1 MTQALTTTQ
10 PIIPGM
16 IPLDQAP
23 QSLIPSDPLEV
34 KAHQNA
40 QIPRIEVW
48 KYNGKNGK
56 LKERKTED
64 IVDHMYL
71 TILDY
76 DHPRGLWHVKNKN
89 NPWHDRLDTIGF
101 PKDTPICRARGLNV
115 KPTWHPDVDKLSRV
129 KNFLTKSG
137 AHDCGSC
144 RLKDWIRMPEGQDDL
159 PPLCE
164 ATRIIIGIRYVEGR
178 PPYPVMIE
186 ISGQN
191 SAESLDMKLKA
202 LSKGGQYSWL
212 NYCFRL
218 DKEEFTAQNGARY
231 QKTILEPIGYNPPER
246 LEWLQQQ
253 RSIYVLTQD
262 KNSPDRDE
270 SFTGNDF
277 VPGQNDQGSHEE
289 FTQRAQEEF
298 KGAPEP
304 EDYGY
309 DGDGQVSE
317 DYEPPEYDPE
327 TGEIVDDIPL

>member
-1 MTQALTTTQ
+1 MAF
-10 PIIPGM
+10 P
-16 IPLDQAP
+16 AEP
-23 QSLIPSDPLEV
+23 Q
-34 KAHQNA
+34 
-40 QIPRIEVW
+40 
-48 KYNGKNGK
+48 
-56 LKERKTED
+56 
-64 IVDHMYL
+64 
-71 TILDY
+71 
-76 DHPRGLWHVKNKN
+76 
-89 NPWHDRLDTIGF
+89 
-101 PKDTPICRARGLNV
+101 
-115 KPTWHPDVDKLSRV
+115 
-129 KNFLTKSG
+129 
-137 AHDCGSC
+137 
-144 RLKDWIRMPEGQDDL
+144 
-159 PPLCE
+159 
-164 ATRIIIGIRYVEGR
+164 
-178 PPYPVMIE
+178 
-186 ISGQN
+186 
-191 SAESLDMKLKA
+191 LKA

-277 VPGQNDQGSHEE
+277 VPGQHDQGSHEE